1 MVTEISIFLENEP
14 GELAA
19 LINLLRAN
27 DISIRGASVAETAD
41 YGLVYLLVNKPKE
54 CLALL
59 KEKKYDISSV
69 NVLAVKLTE
78 DYETLFD
85 IAKILG
91 DNGVNIEYLYSTSVK
106 EGFNLMIV
114 NVNDY
119 EKGREVLEKEGLEI
133 IDSFA

>member
-1 MVTEISIFLENEP
+1 MVIEISIFLENEP

-19 LINLLRAN
+19 LIKLLKED
-27 DISIRGASVAETAD
+27 DIGIRGASVAETAD
-41 YGLVYLLVNKPKE
+41 YGLVYLLVDKPKE
-54 CLALL
+54 CLSLL
-59 KEKKYDISSV
+59 KEKEYEISSAK
-69 NVLAVKLTE
+69 VLAVKLRE

-91 DNGVNIEYLYSTSVK
+91 DNEVNIEYLYSTSVK

-119 EKGREVLEKEGLEI
+119 EKGREVLEKEGLDI
-133 IDSFA
+133 INEFV